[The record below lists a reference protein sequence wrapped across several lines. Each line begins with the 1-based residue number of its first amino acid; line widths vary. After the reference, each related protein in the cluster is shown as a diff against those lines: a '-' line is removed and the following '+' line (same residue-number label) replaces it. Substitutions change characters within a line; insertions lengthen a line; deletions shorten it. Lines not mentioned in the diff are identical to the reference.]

1 MERNASF
8 WLHSIEIKGK
18 WIVCVFVCSEGGK
31 VCEKGR
37 GRMIDRFGKRTYF
50 SGKYLLNLGLDN
62 LLRGGGSGGALCSL
76 IYAVEKT

>member
-18 WIVCVFVCSEGGK
+18 WTVCVFVCSEGGK
-31 VCEKGR
+31 VCEKKR
-37 GRMIDRFGKRTYF
+37 GKMKGRFGKRTYS
-50 SGKYLLNLGLDN
+50 SGKYILKLDVDN
-62 LLRGGGSGGALCSL
+62 LLRGAETLCSL

>member
-31 VCEKGR
+31 ECEKER
-37 GRMIDRFGKRTYF
+37 GKMIDRFWKANILFGKVFTEIR
-50 SGKYLLNLGLDN
+50 
-62 LLRGGGSGGALCSL
+62 RR
-76 IYAVEKT
+76 